1 MFKHRNKRRYGKL
14 DYELYK
20 EARAQGKTKVDA
32 GRIPGSE
39 AKYDSTVIN
48 TVNNK
53 LANDSSYKL
62 EVINA
67 INKRRQEA
75 LEAMT
80 PQKASEA
87 SYQQLATS
95 VGILI
100 DKVQLLQ
107 GDPTIISQ
115 NNQQLVFY
123 EETDSDIT
131 QSVTTGITDSGFTN
145 SPGAIFEHVNHSW
158 TEVAERV
165 KIHGAT
171 HTMDWTVWKLSAFDV
186 KARMLER
193 VARAI
198 VESEDSAIYTELAT
212 TTNTAT
218 AVETWDNATE
228 SLQQPL
234 KDILIARSALKLN
247 NWTTS
252 SNLKMIIHP
261 TNFMELLNNPV
272 IRNAGQFYT
281 DGVTRNGVVGKIA
294 DFVIIESNAMTENT
308 IRFCISQTAMS
319 LDEAQGITTQF
330 KEETGET
337 ITIKAFSMSVP
348 VLINNNAAY
357 KLTAA

>member
-1 MFKHRNKRRYGKL
+1 MGDIPGEQDL
-14 DYELYK
+14 
-20 EARAQGKTKVDA
+20 RAEDVDA
-32 GRIPGSE
+32 IV
-39 AKYDSTVIN
+39 KNY
-48 TVNNK
+48 
-53 LANDSSYKL
+53 
-62 EVINA
+62 
-67 INKRRQEA
+67 A
-75 LEAMT
+75 LEQFT
-80 PQKASEA
+80 GRQICSIIKTSSEKNT
-87 SYQQLATS
+87 Y
-95 VGILI
+95 
-100 DKVQLLQ
+100 
-107 GDPTIISQ
+107 
-115 NNQQLVFY
+115 Y

-131 QSVTTGITDSGFTN
+131 QMAVDGIANTGFIN

-198 VESEDSAIYTELAT
+198 TLSEDTAIYTELAT

-218 AVETWDNATE
+218 AVATWDNATE

-272 IRNAGQFYT
+272 VRNAGQFYT
-281 DGVTRNGVVGKIA
+281 DGVTKNGVVGKIA
-294 DFVIIESNAMTENT
+294 DFTIIESNAMIEN
-308 IRFCISQTAMS
+308 IVLFCISQTAMS
-319 LDEAQGITTQF
+319 LYEAQGITTKF
-330 KEETGET
+330 MVEEGET
-337 ITIKAFSMSVP
+337 ISIKAFNMNVP

-357 KLTAA
+357 KLTAC